1 MVCGHRPT
9 LSSNLKSCCPCWN
22 VKPIINPFSSSQI
35 TNSNGKPWVCGT
47 IRSTF
52 FVVQRG
58 VPWIVTGGPGEIRHG
73 KIPRN
78 PSRDL
83 EVWHGWSTKL
93 YCWKAVVHSLTCLHD
108 ECKGLGVL
116 WNTWVSSCSSKIWHA
131 NRKNAMQDN
140 IFRQRE
146 CCGQFLAHANA
157 ARYWKTRTL
166 PWKHWKETACDLRK
180 FKHIA
185 THQPSMCYQIG
196 MHLGIKWLSNIT
208 FTSESWGTLQISG
221 CFSVHHRELGFQ
233 GKCFL
238 GSLPSTAGSRG

>member
-93 YCWKAVVHSLTCLHD
+93 YCWKAVVHSVTCLHD

-157 ARYWKTRTL
+157 ARVLKNQ
-166 PWKHWKETACDLRK
+166 D
-180 FKHIA
+180 IA
-185 THQPSMCYQIG
+185 LKALEGDSMRSQEVQAYSNTSTF
-196 MHLGIKWLSNIT
+196 HVLSD
-208 FTSESWGTLQISG
+208 W
-221 CFSVHHRELGFQ
+221 H
-233 GKCFL
+233 
-238 GSLPSTAGSRG
+238 ASRY